1 MGGNTGNLITRRNQS
16 GTNGSKTLGSI
27 LASDGI
33 NGAGSVRRVYSWYKR
48 RNATV
53 GEFYK
58 GVFDINYGQFR
69 NRAQFFLGS
78 IA

>member
-16 GTNGSKTLGSI
+16 AVNGSKTLGSI
-27 LASDGI
+27 LASDSI
-33 NGAGSVRRVYSWYKR
+33 NGAGSVRRVYGWYKR
-48 RNATV
+48 HSTV
-53 GEFYK
+53 DNFYK

-69 NRAQFFLGS
+69 DRAQFFLGS